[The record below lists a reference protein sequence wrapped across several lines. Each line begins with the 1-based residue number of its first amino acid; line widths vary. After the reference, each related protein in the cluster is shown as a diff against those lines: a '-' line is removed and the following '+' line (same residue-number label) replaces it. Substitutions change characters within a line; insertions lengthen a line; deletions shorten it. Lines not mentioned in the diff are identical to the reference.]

1 MKTKI
6 KTILFLILM
15 LFVIGIGS
23 KVQAASANISA
34 TKTSAIVGDSVT
46 ITVSINAATWN
57 LKVSGNGISG
67 DSIVGFN
74 SDGNNQSSSKTFALN
89 TTSTG
94 VYTIYLT
101 GDVTDGETDV
111 NSSINKSVTVQVNSK
126 PVTPTTPSNGNS
138 SSGGSTGSSGSSNNS
153 SSNNSSSSNKPTTK
167 PVETPKSTDST
178 LKSLIV
184 EGYELYPEFNANTKE
199 YNIKVG
205 NDITSV
211 NIVPTV
217 NDSKASYKLEGA
229 YEELVVGENTVNV
242 VVTAEDGSTNRYIIK
257 ITREREALKLITL
270 NISYKDSEGNLKILN
285 LNPELSDE
293 IFEYKLEDLS
303 YLISKLDVEV
313 VANLEEAKI
322 EITGNEK
329 LSEGENTITI
339 VITMPAE
346 SEELEDE
353 VLTYKITVNKEKE
366 PIVTP
371 IGKFKNW
378 FKGITGT
385 VSTWLGENQYKI
397 IVGSLMLCSACMGGI
412 SVYLVIE
419 YKKYRMLI
427 QKIAEITRMNNANA
441 NIPQTIN
448 NVNLED
454 SKIENTQKENNV
466 EIQEDNIIKSKGKH
480 F

>member
-15 LFVIGIGS
+15 LFIIGLS
-23 KVQAASANISA
+23 SEVQAASANIST

-89 TTSTG
+89 TSSTG

-111 NSSINKSVTVQVNSK
+111 NSSINKSVTVQVNPK
-126 PVTPTTPSNGNS
+126 PVTPTNPSNGNS
-138 SSGGSTGSSGSSNNS
+138 SSGGSTGNSGSSNNGS
-153 SSNNSSSSNKPTTK
+153 TNNKPTTK

-353 VLTYKITVNKEKE
+353 VLTYKITVNKEEE
-366 PIVTP
+366 PVVTP

-419 YKKYRMLI
+419 YKKYRMLL
-427 QKIAEITRMNNANA
+427 QKIAEITRLNNANA

-454 SKIENTQKENNV
+454 NKIENIQEKNNV
-466 EIQEDNIIKSKGKH
+466 EIQEDNIVKTKGKH

>member
-1 MKTKI
+1 MKKKNIKI
-6 KTILFLILM
+6 LLTMVNLIL
-15 LFVIGIGS
+15 LYLLLTTKS
-23 KVQAASANISA
+23 QAALSITTS
-34 TKTSAIVGDSVT
+34 KTTVSPGESFSVT
-46 ITVSINAATWN
+46 ISVGNNEAGAINLSVNNGSLSDNYIDLMSQSSVTISCTAGNSGTVSIYASGKVANYNTETEGQQNA
-57 LKVSGNGISG
+57 S
-67 DSIVGFN
+67 
-74 SDGNNQSSSKTFALN
+74 
-89 TTSTG
+89 
-94 VYTIYLT
+94 
-101 GDVTDGETDV
+101 
-111 NSSINKSVTVQVNSK
+111 KSVQIST
-126 PVTPTTPSNGNS
+126 PVTPTNPSNGNS
-138 SSGGSTGSSGSSNNS
+138 SSGGSTGNSGSSDNGSTN
-153 SSNNSSSSNKPTTK
+153 NKPTTK

-178 LKSLIV
+178 LKSLAV

-217 NDSKASYKLEGA
+217 NDSKASYKLEGT

-353 VLTYKITVNKEKE
+353 VLTYKITVNKEEE
-366 PIVTP
+366 PVVTP

-419 YKKYRMLI
+419 YKKYRMLL
-427 QKIAEITRMNNANA
+427 QKIAEITRLNNANA

-454 SKIENTQKENNV
+454 NKIENIQEKNNV
-466 EIQEDNIIKSKGKH
+466 EIQEDNIAKTKGKH